1 MLERTCK
8 HEKHIP
14 NGVRGE
20 SVVCKGSV
28 LNVSLRSKTE
38 NYAILGKT
46 LQIDNL
52 VNQNIVVTRG
62 KEINRDS

>member
-20 SVVCKGSV
+20 SVVYKGSV
-28 LNVSLRSKTE
+28 LKVSLRSKME
-38 NYAILGKT
+38 SYAILRKT
-46 LQIDNL
+46 L
-52 VNQNIVVTRG
+52 
-62 KEINRDS
+62 

>member
-20 SVVCKGSV
+20 SVVYKGSV
-28 LNVSLRSKTE
+28 LLIRVPLIKSRYARRWKAMRS
-38 NYAILGKT
+38 
-46 LQIDNL
+46 
-52 VNQNIVVTRG
+52 
-62 KEINRDS
+62 